1 MIDLATGERTDL
13 TAPGNTNWGTVVS
26 PDGRAVAYTSEHT
39 GEYHIY
45 VQPLPPTGEIQQAS
59 LVGGSEEPR
68 WTADGRRLFYRS
80 GRRLMFV
87 EIQTEPGLAV
97 GVPEVF
103 YEGDFVNVGGRSY
116 EISPDGSRALVM
128 DGGVSTTTTLN
139 VVPGWL
145 VEVERRIAESEAM
158 AGL

>member
-1 MIDLATGERTDL
+1 M
-13 TAPGNTNWGTVVS
+13 
-26 PDGRAVAYTSEHT
+26 
-39 GEYHIY
+39 
-45 VQPLPPTGEIQQAS
+45 QPLPPTGEIQQAS